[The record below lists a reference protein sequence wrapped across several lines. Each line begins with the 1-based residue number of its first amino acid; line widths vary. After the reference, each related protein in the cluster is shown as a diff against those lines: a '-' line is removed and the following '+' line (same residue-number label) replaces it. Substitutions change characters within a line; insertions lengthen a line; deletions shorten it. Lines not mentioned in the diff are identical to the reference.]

1 MTAEWICFIRDGAF
15 YRIVI
20 KIRWDIYFSL
30 LYVNIT
36 TSTTTAMQSYQELYT
51 HKCILAHI
59 SINISTFPQ
68 SICICRGSRGGW
80 WGRSRTWRRSRPRQ
94 RSRTRRGTCRCR
106 TPGPIR
112 GGYCSHV
119 TSIHQSQP
127 TLYTD
132 ASQNCS
138 GSRQLLDW
146 MQYFVFWNYSKCWKW
161 KIMIRCLSY
170 VQVLNLK
177 ILNLFH

>member
-112 GGYCSHV
+112 GEHCSHV
-119 TSIHQSQP
+119 TSYLPITTHLVHGRVAELQRLEAAAGLDAILCLLKLQQMLEMENNDPVPVLRPSPQS
-127 TLYTD
+127 
-132 ASQNCS
+132 
-138 GSRQLLDW
+138 
-146 MQYFVFWNYSKCWKW
+146 
-161 KIMIRCLSY
+161 
-170 VQVLNLK
+170 
-177 ILNLFH
+177 